1 MLILCPH
8 GSSMYKEITQDKA
21 KTKCHLPPLSVFSSS
36 DLLPCL
42 YIVSVDRRHSCQVAG
57 DDVSSGVG
65 TIVGL
70 CRLTG
75 KSQLL
80 SQKGVTSDYRGGE
93 APLTPGSH
101 GYVWQSAG
109 ERPESLYPASS
120 LSYLQNQQSQWDHFS
135 QSGPGTSSWER

>member
-1 MLILCPH
+1 MAELW
-8 GSSMYKEITQDKA
+8 
-21 KTKCHLPPLSVFSSS
+21 PLGLEYHRWSKFFQGVFSSS

-57 DDVSSGVG
+57 DDVSGGVG

-80 SQKGVTSDYRGGE
+80 SQKGVTSDYQGGE

-109 ERPESLYPASS
+109 ERPASLYPASS